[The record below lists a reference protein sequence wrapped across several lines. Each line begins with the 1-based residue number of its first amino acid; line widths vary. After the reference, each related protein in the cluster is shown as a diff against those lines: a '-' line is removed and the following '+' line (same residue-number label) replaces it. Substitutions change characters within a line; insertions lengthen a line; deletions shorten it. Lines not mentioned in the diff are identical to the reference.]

1 MSFNEEQFR
10 RLVDETE
17 KTIIALG
24 TTAQAVLDRHRRF
37 TEQLAGFLHEKDCG
51 FDLQLCLDYV
61 NTLEHDPASK
71 LSSSYVDW
79 IAFHR
84 FVHLLAEQEQGTLT
98 SWKHY
103 PTEKPPELQSSEFND
118 ALRKYAEYESS
129 ELWLKEDTVKG
140 RVSWVRKMFLYFESH
155 YNPSRTGFQISPHHF
170 IFTFL
175 SFSMTIHKC
184 RLIASVSKHGTKCF
198 CIYFISFSVA
208 TEKPSLEILPR
219 IS

>member
-37 TEQLAGFLHEKDCG
+37 TEQLAGFLREMDCG

-61 NTLEHDPASK
+61 NSLGHDPASK
-71 LSSSYVDW
+71 LNSSYVDW

-84 FVHLLAEQEQGTLT
+84 FVHLLAEQEQGALT
-98 SWKHY
+98 SWRHY
-103 PTEKPPELQSSEFND
+103 LTEKPPELQSGEFND
-118 ALRKYAEYESS
+118 ALQKYAEYESS
-129 ELWLKEDTVKG
+129 ELGLKEDTVKG

-155 YNPSRTGFQISPHHF
+155 GRYSLNGLTHADISGYLLSDRFKGRTPKAYTVNCTALKISGFMRRN
-170 IFTFL
+170 TD
-175 SFSMTIHKC
+175 
-184 RLIASVSKHGTKCF
+184 
-198 CIYFISFSVA
+198 
-208 TEKPSLEILPR
+208 
-219 IS
+219 